1 MGKKIGIGCT
11 TYLRPDCKAKWAKQI
26 SKHTGVN
33 IDEFTQASTT
43 DYNGGTLK
51 IYISDDSKERKGV
64 AFRKNECLRALKDC
78 DYVFLFDDDCYPI
91 KDVWIE
97 FFTRAGEN
105 HLLFL
110 NDKLHNPEEIQA
122 DGIRFYRD
130 CGGVFMYMTKAMIE
144 RVGAFD
150 EKYDTFGFE
159 HADWSIRC
167 NEAKIFMHLVG
178 TEDYLY
184 SEDYSNVNHKSSISK
199 EDREFYVKKNWNIF
213 FNQKKNV
220 YLPL

>member
-1 MGKKIGIGCT
+1 MRIGIGIT
-11 TYLRPDCKAKWAKQI
+11 TYLRPDCLTKCVESI
-26 SKHTGVN
+26 HKHTDMSNV
-33 IDEFTQASTT
+33 
-43 DYNGGTLK
+43 TLH
-51 IYISDDSKERKGV
+51 IADDSIERKGV
-64 AFRKNECLRALKDC
+64 AFRKNECLRALKNC

-91 KDVWIE
+91 KDGWVE

-110 NDKLHNPEEIQA
+110 NDKLHNLKDVQ
-122 DGIRFYRD
+122 GVNGVKYYND
-130 CGGVFMYMTKAMIE
+130 CGGVFMYMTKDMIK

-150 EKYDTFGFE
+150 ERYDTFGFE

-167 NEAKIFMHLVG
+167 NGCKTFMMLEG

-184 SEDYSNVNHKSSISK
+184 SEDYSNANHKSSISK

-213 FNQKKNV
+213 FNHKKSV